1 MAESTVENEND
12 EGEEKKPKQS
22 SMMKIV
28 IIVLALLILA
38 GGGAFAYF
46 QFFAT
51 EHSEKEKPEEVEE
64 IDPRELIFPLD
75 PFVVNLGG
83 PSNFL
88 KLTIQLEMTNPEDKQ
103 YLEGRL
109 APIRDSI
116 VILLSSKTAKS
127 VASAEGKLQLKDDIN
142 VRINQS
148 LGKDLIR
155 NVYFT
160 EFVMQ

>member
-1 MAESTVENEND
+1 MAEDTVENEND
-12 EGEEKKPKQS
+12 DGEEKKPKQS
-22 SMMKIV
+22 NMMKII

-51 EHSEKEKPEEVEE
+51 EQSAEDKSKEVEE

-88 KLTIQLEMTNPEDKQ
+88 KLTLQLEMTTPEDKQ

-127 VASAEGKLQLKDDIN
+127 VASPEGKLQLKDDIN
-142 VRINQS
+142 VRINQA